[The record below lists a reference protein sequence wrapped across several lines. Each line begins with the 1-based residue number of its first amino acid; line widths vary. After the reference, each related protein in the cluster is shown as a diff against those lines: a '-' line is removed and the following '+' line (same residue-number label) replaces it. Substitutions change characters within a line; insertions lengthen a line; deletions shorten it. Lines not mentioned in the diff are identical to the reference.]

1 MTVSLAFSTLALLG
15 GCAVVPPSA
24 WTFDPSQPRQREM
37 LSAAEVTQLTDR
49 TAQLQLR
56 RNAIRDRIA
65 NERDVWARQGL
76 YAELH
81 AVGMELSPL
90 ERRLSTVA
98 AAR

>member
-1 MTVSLAFSTLALLG
+1 MRIAISFAVSALLA
-15 GCAVVPPSA
+15 GCAVVPPEA
-24 WTFDPSQPRQREM
+24 WTFDPSLPRQREQ
-37 LSAAEVTQLTDR
+37 LSLQEVAALTDR
-49 TAQLQLR
+49 TAQLQIR

-65 NERDVWARQGL
+65 NERDIWARQGL

-90 ERRLSTVA
+90 ERRLATVA